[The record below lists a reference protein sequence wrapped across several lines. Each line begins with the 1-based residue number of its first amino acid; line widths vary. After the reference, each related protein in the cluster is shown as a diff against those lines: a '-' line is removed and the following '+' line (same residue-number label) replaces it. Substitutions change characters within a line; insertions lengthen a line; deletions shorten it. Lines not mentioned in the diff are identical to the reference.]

1 MGFGFWGVFSDF
13 YQHNTINE
21 NLYSKD
27 SKTIKMIKILKQNV
41 LGLLLA
47 E

>member
-1 MGFGFWGVFSDF
+1 MGFGFCGVFSDF

-21 NLYSKD
+21 NLHSKD
-27 SKTIKMIKILKQNV
+27 SKMIKILKQNV